1 MIVSKSIGQ
10 NMKLCNFLWI
20 FSLPLLCHG
29 VQAKTLVNLEE
40 LLTDSRAYL
49 RQEIRKNLNTGEYSA
64 VKIVSQAI
72 DTRLTLHP
80 CDKSLTY
87 THRDTEKITGS
98 VLIKVS
104 CSSPYAWSIYTKHK
118 VALEKKVI
126 TANKNLPRHHI
137 LSEDDLSSITLD
149 IYKQRAGYTTDKKL
163 LIGQQVKRRISVG
176 NVIYSHQ
183 LKIPLRIKKGDTV
196 NVTAKVGA
204 LSVITSGIALTNGR
218 KGEQIDVKN
227 RRSSRIVR
235 AEITGTNSVKVIM

>member
-29 VQAKTLVNLEE
+29 VQAKAPVNLEK
-40 LLTDSRAYL
+40 LLTDSRDYL
-49 RQEIRKNLNTGEYSA
+49 QQEIQKNLNAREYNA

-72 DTRLTLHP
+72 DTRLTLHL
-80 CDKSLTY
+80 CDKPLTY
-87 THRDTEKITGS
+87 THRDTEKIKGS

-126 TANKNLPRHHI
+126 IANKNLAKHHI
-137 LSEDDLSSITLD
+137 LTKDDLSSITLD
-149 IYKQRAGYTTDKKL
+149 IYKQRAGFSTNKTL
-163 LIGQQVKRRISVG
+163 LIGQQAKRSLSEG
-176 NVIYSHQ
+176 NVIYSYQ
-183 LKIPLRIKKGDTV
+183 LKVPQLIKKGDTV

-204 LSVITSGIALTNGR
+204 LSVVTSGIALTNGR
-218 KGEQIDVKN
+218 KGEQINVKN
-227 RRSSRIVR
+227 QRSSRVVR
-235 AEITGTNSVKVIM
+235 AEITGANAVKVIM